1 MTHTRNPLFLPVET
15 RPAKDI
21 KRGVNRR
28 LTERQEQIFER
39 FLGAPAPGSIPQPT
53 DPRIRLSQAE
63 IDAELAR
70 RSGAG
75 VGVGIGGAARNL
87 TSTYFGG
94 LLSALQKPLPGETS
108 FNALIKRLQAQ
119 GMSRVEALATAYEMA
134 EAPSADI
141 PIGQTFN
148 LLTAGQFR
156 PIELPG
162 DRTFGDVQ
170 VGVKGAYEIAADP
183 SNVLFGTGI
192 STKPLRQA
200 VVSTAKRAVSE
211 AAERSARDARNILK
225 SPEVRAAADAARTR
239 RLKQT
244 PEQARRSFALRAEAE
259 TGEPYGLSRV
269 PAGAADGAPPK
280 LPRDLAGAKPRYS
293 FGSRQ
298 FEVAFDDDLDRA
310 SYIIAQTKKSKR
322 DADYL
327 KFVQDNTGLKVTAA
341 RARGAEV
348 RARIKEL
355 ARAAG
360 PDVDTLTVPRTA
372 AADVPVTPAA
382 RAGEVPPA
390 GAGKLLS
397 ADDVTA
403 EIEASARNWRDQAAR
418 MRDQAKIYPSESDRL
433 LREAGELEAKAAERL
448 RNADTEIRE
457 RVAEA
462 AADAAAEA
470 APTPRRAVRPGE
482 PPPPRE
488 PPTAR
493 DVPDD
498 VPDDGPDP
506 IPSAI
511 EEALGK
517 VDVIVEMDK
526 PGLLS
531 RSVDKIP
538 FIGTMRA
545 KERPGIRMNMDILR
559 AYIAAG
565 AEHARFMTQAFSSR
579 RPLIREID
587 EVFGSGSVSGGKTEV
602 RFIGTAEQ
610 GANRLTGTLLDVA
623 QNPHLYEL
631 TERQKELLQRIAA
644 RTEGHRLL
652 LVNEYGAKIGQFESR
667 TGGIYLPN
675 VDVSNM
681 TMEVFDS
688 TVSAASVGRGRARI
702 FESARDRMAF
712 DPTFTPETNV
722 ETLLAGLDNFG
733 GSTVTQRTF
742 KVGIGGKTRVQL
754 VDELHPGLRQA
765 KESLATRIRNIKSR
779 IQTAEQ
785 QARLAERQGQATATA
800 LRNAESRAEPL
811 LEMVETLGDE
821 FGPELSFLSGE
832 IREIQRTARNL
843 SRRQLELATR
853 AAEKGQKAKSLL
865 TELNELAPQLAAL
878 RKRYEAV
885 NLRGHVLVTEGGV
898 FRYFPVKEAEE
909 VRELLKQ
916 STNGVMRVV
925 DEIRRTAFSGDFSP
939 FTIQGQLGWAM
950 DPVRTT
956 RSWLGKN
963 PQNIRR
969 SLGQDGLARSIA
981 LDPQGWDDFAFW
993 TGFPAAGRTS
1003 QEFASGLLGRLP
1015 LIGRKFTQLNE
1026 DAFSLVLQQ
1035 TKGMFETIVADLIKA
1050 GYAPDIAKAT
1060 AGEKATQAIPHLNPA
1075 RLGQSPA
1082 QAAGFRVGVSSISF
1096 LRQPVQLMNDAV
1108 RGYAKIASGKPLSA
1122 KERVSAKLMTNLL
1135 ITMTATTAS
1144 TAAMQAV
1151 TTGQDPVEAVKRALN
1166 PKRGWNIYIPFT
1178 QRYVPIGGTFR
1189 GFAGLVWPREVEGLP
1204 IPIPFGNA
1212 LNFMESRLTPA
1223 ISAQVDL
1230 LMNEDFHGNTILPED
1245 APVTEKLLRFLLY
1258 ELESGLPLTLGSP
1271 IESARTLRTLSD
1283 AFWEG
1288 ISAFTGQNLL
1298 GESPYRQRD
1307 AEVRAWAAGQ
1317 GLRDEDLEDI
1327 EGYFDLSRKLR
1338 KDFDKEFPET
1348 VQAITAENDRRA
1360 ALGNANAIR
1369 KKRVAEI
1376 QDQYRVW
1383 QLNDDVAFEVG
1394 KLSNKDWLAK
1404 RKTRYTALNGRRDEL
1419 YQDLDVREPE
1429 NPRDFYF
1436 AEIDRLSEKYNGV
1449 MTGKAWDDLEEWV
1462 SEQSEADQVYIAEN
1476 ARLSDYTPLERQY
1489 LADVDRLKP
1498 YWDLGEDYTFQNS
1511 AIQDV
1516 WDEYVAGSDIEKEQL
1531 EADHGQ
1537 MLRNIISRRNDE
1549 RERMRQDEPDVNAAY
1564 LRWYGRKPIRGVPL
1578 GVPSGVGAA
1587 QGPGSMVE
1595 EVKELFRLT
1604 SGATP
1609 ESGSPAQVGGVSQ
1622 SVAGQ
1627 GPGSMVEE
1635 VRSIMRSRSSAQEPV
1650 AVP

>member
-1 MTHTRNPLFLPVET
+1 MLPS
-15 RPAKDI
+15 
-21 KRGVNRR
+21 G
-28 LTERQEQIFER
+28 
-39 FLGAPAPGSIPQPT
+39 QPT
-53 DPRIRLSQAE
+53 PGLSEDIVAKHGSSMPESFPVKAE
-63 IDAELAR
+63 I
-70 RSGAG
+70 
-75 VGVGIGGAARNL
+75 
-87 TSTYFGG
+87 
-94 LLSALQKPLPGETS
+94 
-108 FNALIKRLQAQ
+108 
-119 GMSRVEALATAYEMA
+119 
-134 EAPSADI
+134 
-141 PIGQTFN
+141 
-148 LLTAGQFR
+148 
-156 PIELPG
+156 
-162 DRTFGDVQ
+162 
-170 VGVKGAYEIAADP
+170 
-183 SNVLFGTGI
+183 
-192 STKPLRQA
+192 
-200 VVSTAKRAVSE
+200 
-211 AAERSARDARNILK
+211 
-225 SPEVRAAADAARTR
+225 
-239 RLKQT
+239 
-244 PEQARRSFALRAEAE
+244 
-259 TGEPYGLSRV
+259 LSRV
-269 PAGAADGAPPK
+269 RTAPDPERVIAEIVSDVPSTGAPI
-280 LPRDLAGAKPRYS
+280 DAQYLA
-293 FGSRQ
+293 Q
-298 FEVAFDDDLDRA
+298 
-310 SYIIAQTKKSKR
+310 
-322 DADYL
+322 
-327 KFVQDNTGLKVTAA
+327 
-341 RARGAEV
+341 
-348 RARIKEL
+348 EL
-355 ARAAG
+355 
-360 PDVDTLTVPRTA
+360 RTQLS
-372 AADVPVTPAA
+372 TPAA
-382 RAGEVPPA
+382 
-390 GAGKLLS
+390 
-397 ADDVTA
+397 
-403 EIEASARNWRDQAAR
+403 ARV
-418 MRDQAKIYPSESDRL
+418 
-433 LREAGELEAKAAERL
+433 G
-448 RNADTEIRE
+448 
-457 RVAEA
+457 AEA
-462 AADAAAEA
+462 A
-470 APTPRRAVRPGE
+470 APTPRGAARPGE

-498 VPDDGPDP
+498 VPEA

-511 EEALGK
+511 EAALGK
-517 VDVIVEMDK
+517 ADVIVEMSK

-531 RSVDKIP
+531 RFVDKIP

-545 KERPGIRMNMDILR
+545 KERPGIRMNRNTFR
-559 AYIAAG
+559 AFIAAG
-565 AEHARFMTQAFSSR
+565 AERARFLTQAFASR
-579 RPLIREID
+579 RPLVREID
-587 EVFGSGSVSGGKTEV
+587 EVFGNGSVSGGKTNV
-602 RFIGTAEQ
+602 RFIGTAEE

-623 QNPHLYEL
+623 QNPQLYEL
-631 TERQKELLQRIAA
+631 TRPQTELLQRIAA

-652 LVNEYGAKIGQFESR
+652 LVNQYGAKIGQFESR

-675 VDVSNM
+675 VDVSNV

-733 GSTVTQRTF
+733 GSTVTQQTF

-754 VDELHPGLRQA
+754 VDELHPGLRQV

-785 QARLAERQGQATATA
+785 QAKLAERQEQATATA
-800 LRNAESRAEPL
+800 LRKAESRAEPL
-811 LEMVETLGDE
+811 LERVETLGDE

-843 SRRQLELATR
+843 SREQLELATR
-853 AAEKGQKAKSLL
+853 VTEKGQKAKSLL
-865 TELNELAPQLAAL
+865 TELNELAPQLAEL
-878 RKRYEAV
+878 RKRYEAA
-885 NLRGHVLVTEGGV
+885 NLRGHVLVQEGGV

-925 DEIRRTAFSGDFSP
+925 DEIRMTAFSGDFSP
-939 FTIQGQLGWAM
+939 FTIQGQLGWVF

-963 PQNIRR
+963 PKNILR

-981 LDPQGWDDFAFW
+981 QDPQGWDDFAFW
-993 TGFPAAGRTS
+993 TGFPAAGKTS

-1035 TKGMFETIVADLIKA
+1035 TKGMFERIVDDLIKA

-1082 QAAGFRVGVSSISF
+1082 QAAGWRVGVSSISF

-1108 RGYAKIASGKPLSA
+1108 RGYAKIATGKPLSA

-1144 TAAMQAV
+1144 SAAIQAV
-1151 TTGQDPVEAVKRALN
+1151 STGQDPVEAVKRALN

-1204 IPIPFGNA
+1204 IPVPFGNA
-1212 LNFMESRLTPA
+1212 LNFMQSRITPL
-1223 ISAQVDL
+1223 ISAQIDL

-1245 APVTEKLLRFLLY
+1245 APVTEKFLRFLLY
-1258 ELESGLPLTLGSP
+1258 ELESSLPLTLGSP
-1271 IESARTLRTLSD
+1271 IESVRTLRTLSD

-1288 ISAFTGQNLL
+1288 ISSFTGQNLL
-1298 GESPYRQRD
+1298 GESPFRQRD
-1307 AEVRAWAAGQ
+1307 ADVRKWAAGQ

-1327 EGYFDLSRKLR
+1327 EGYFDLSYKLR

-1348 VQAITAENDRRA
+1348 VRAILAENNRRA
-1360 ALGNANAIR
+1360 ALGNLNAIR

-1394 KLSNKDWLAK
+1394 KLSSKDWLK
-1404 RKTRYTALNGRRDEL
+1404 NRKTRYTRLNGQRDEL
-1419 YQDLDVREPE
+1419 YQDLDVREPK

-1449 MTGKAWDDLEEWV
+1449 MTGKAWDDLDEWV
-1462 SEQSEADQVYIAEN
+1462 SEQSEADQVYIAEQ

-1498 YWDLGEDYTFQNS
+1498 YWDLGEDYTFS
-1511 AIQDV
+1511 DSVIQDV
-1516 WDEYVAGSDIEKEQL
+1516 WDKYVAGSDIEREQM
-1531 EADHGQ
+1531 EADYGQ
-1537 MLRNIISRRNDE
+1537 RLRNIISRRNDE
-1549 RERMRQDEPDVNAAY
+1549 RERMRLEEQDVDAA
-1564 LRWYGRKPIRGVPL
+1564 LVRWYGRKPIRGVPM
-1578 GVPSGVGAA
+1578 GVQPGAGAA

-1595 EVKELFRLT
+1595 EVKELLRLT

-1635 VRSIMRSRSSAQEPV
+1635 VLSIMRSRSSAQEAV